1 MSRIVL
7 SGYYGFHNAGDEAI
21 LEATLRLFR
30 RCRPDLEV
38 VVLSGD
44 PEHTR
49 RSYGVAAVHR
59 GNLPAVVQ
67 TLRQA
72 ALLVSGGGG
81 LLQDVTS
88 WRSVPYYLGIIILA
102 KLLGVRV
109 AVFAQGIGPLKRP
122 LHRRLVKQVLSRADW
137 LSVRDPAS
145 LNLLKE
151 LGVLRVVE
159 LAADPVF
166 TLEPPTLPEVER
178 CRREYGLRREAGRP
192 LVGISLRRLPGG
204 DGGAAFFELAR
215 AACLFLEQ
223 QKGARLIFLPFQ
235 TEEDLET
242 GRAVFSGL
250 SPGHIIIE
258 KNIPPREML
267 SLIAGLD
274 LILAMRL
281 HALIFAAVSG
291 VPFVGMPY
299 DPKVNAF
306 LRLMGE
312 AESIFQPP
320 DSSELSRLQE
330 RLTLALKG
338 EKGGEIVSRVQQ
350 QKEAAEAAAQRLLT
364 FI

>member
-1 MSRIVL
+1 MSCIVL
-7 SGYYGFHNAGDEAI
+7 SGYYGFHNVGDEAI
-21 LEATLRLFR
+21 LEATLRLIR
-30 RCRPDLEV
+30 RYRPELEV

-49 RSYGVAAVHR
+49 RSYGVAAVYR
-59 GNLPAVVQ
+59 GNLPAVVR
-67 TLRQA
+67 TMRQA

-81 LLQDVTS
+81 LLQDVTG
-88 WRSVPYYLGIIILA
+88 WRSVPYYLGMIKLA

-122 LHRRLVKQVLSRADW
+122 LHRRLVQQVLSRVDW
-137 LSVRDPAS
+137 ISVRDPAS

-151 LGVLRVVE
+151 LGVLRAVE

-166 TLEPPTLPEVER
+166 TLEPPGLSEVER
-178 CRREYGLRREAGRP
+178 CRREYGLRREGGKP

-204 DGGAAFFELAR
+204 NDGAAFIELAR

-223 QKGARLIFLPFQ
+223 QKGARLLFLPFQ
-235 TEEDLET
+235 TKEDLEA

-258 KNIPPREML
+258 KNMPPQEML

-281 HALIFAAVSG
+281 HALIFAAVCG
-291 VPFVGMPY
+291 VPFVGLPY

-312 AESIFQPP
+312 AKAMSQPP
-320 DSSELSRLQE
+320 GSSELSRLQE
-330 RLTLALKG
+330 QLALALEG
-338 EKGGEIVSRVQQ
+338 GTGGEIISRVRQ
-350 QKEAAEAAAQRLLT
+350 QKEVAQAAARRLLT
-364 FI
+364 FV